1 MKLLQIVKIKGDK
14 NWKTI
19 AKDFP
24 NRTRSQ
30 CRQRFHIIFK
40 SFQKFRNFTLRELHY
55 SDADSR
61 QKKRQDELYRRLY
74 ARVSDFLQVHK
85 IKNEAFEEIDEEYYV
100 TVPHLRPSDIHET
113 PDGVSIINLFIYSA
127 TYEQKRKRKEKE
139 TETEIPYSLQNNSTY
154 FTTQP

>member
-1 MKLLQIVKIKGDK
+1 MHFLSLKSLYLKANFECWTEEEDMKLLQIVKIKGDK
-14 NWKTI
+14 NWRTI

-61 QKKRQDELYRRLY
+61 QKKRQDELYRRLH
-74 ARVSDFLQVHK
+74 ARVSDFLQVHN
-85 IKNEAFEEIDEEYYV
+85 IKNEAIEEIEEEYYV
-100 TVPHLRPSDIHET
+100 NVPHLRPSDIHET
-113 PDGVSIINLFIYSA
+113 PDGVSVINSA
-127 TYEQKRKRKEKE
+127 YTGC
-139 TETEIPYSLQNNSTY
+139 NSEE
-154 FTTQP
+154 